1 MAVRLLIPTA
11 ALLAAWSYLS
21 VWVPHPVAG
30 LKVLGVD
37 LLTFCKLFTGA
48 QIPWPWQ
55 NPTFFVLPLAMTS
68 LTLSQLGWFADAPGH
83 WHRAVVWNVR
93 LALWIASLYVALQ
106 ILPLD
111 WKPSNLFWTSNLLQ
125 TAGFAFCT
133 GFALLAPLTSP
144 LMTGLA
150 RWWIPPAAL
159 AAATAHAAFL
169 VAYLPEFAR
178 LYRQPLQPGPGFY
191 GTALGLAVL
200 IIASIASRPRPVDHL
215 EWRKQR

>member
-1 MAVRLLIPTA
+1 MVVRLLIPTA
-11 ALLAAWSYLS
+11 ALLAAWGYLS

-55 NPTFFVLPLAMTS
+55 NPVFFVLPLATTS
-68 LTLSQLGWFADAPGH
+68 LTLSQLGWLADAPDD
-83 WHRAVVWNVR
+83 WHRAVVWSGR
-93 LALWIASLYVALQ
+93 LALWIASLYIALQ

-111 WKPSNLFWTSNLLQ
+111 WQPSNLLWTSNLLQ

-133 GFALLAPLTSP
+133 GCALLAPLTAPALTS
-144 LMTGLA
+144 LA
-150 RWWIPPAAL
+150 RWWLPPAAL

-191 GTALGLAVL
+191 GMALGLAVL
-200 IIASIASRPRPVDHL
+200 MVAALVSRPRTTTHL
-215 EWRKQR
+215 ERRNRR

>member
-1 MAVRLLIPTA
+1 MAVRLLMPAA
-11 ALLAAWSYLS
+11 ALLVTWGYFS

-55 NPTFFVLPLAMTS
+55 NPAFFVLPLAAAS
-68 LTLSQLGWFADAPGH
+68 LTLSQLGWLADAPGH
-83 WHRAVVWNVR
+83 WHRAVVWSMR
-93 LALWIASLYVALQ
+93 LAFWLASLYAALQ

-125 TAGFAFCT
+125 TAGFAFCA
-133 GFALLAPLTSP
+133 GFALLSPLTSP
-144 LMTGLA
+144 PLTALA
-150 RWWIPPAAL
+150 RWWLPPAAL
-159 AAATAHAAFL
+159 AAAMAHVAFL

-178 LYRQPLQPGPGFY
+178 LYRQPLEPGPGFF
-191 GTALGLAVL
+191 GMALGLAVL
-200 IIASIASRPRPVDHL
+200 IIAAIANRPRTDNSL
-215 EWRKQR
+215 EWRNQR

>member
-1 MAVRLLIPTA
+1 MTVRLLIPAA
-11 ALLAAWSYLS
+11 ALLAAWGYLS
-21 VWVPHPVAG
+21 VWVPHPTAG

-55 NPTFFVLPLAMTS
+55 NPVFFVLPLVTAS
-68 LTLSQLGWFADAPGH
+68 LGLSQLGWFADAPAH
-83 WHRAVVWNVR
+83 WHRTVVWSVR
-93 LALWIASLYVALQ
+93 LTLWIASLYAALQ

-111 WKPSNLFWTSNLLQ
+111 WKPSNLLWTSNLLQ

-133 GFALLAPLTSP
+133 GCALLAPLTAP
-144 LMTGLA
+144 TLTALA
-150 RWWIPPAAL
+150 RWWLPPAAL
-159 AAATAHAAFL
+159 AAATAHVAFL

-191 GTALGLAVL
+191 GMALGLAVL
-200 IIASIASRPRPVDHL
+200 IVAAIASRPRTTIHP
-215 EWRKQR
+215 ERRNRR

>member
-1 MAVRLLIPTA
+1 MAVRWLIPAA
-11 ALLAAWSYLS
+11 ALLVAWGYLS
-21 VWVPHPVAG
+21 VWVSHPVAG

-55 NPTFFVLPLAMTS
+55 NPAFFVLPLAVAS
-68 LTLSQLGWFADAPGH
+68 LTLSQLGWFADAPGQ
-83 WHRAVVWNVR
+83 WHRAVVWSVR
-93 LALWIASLYVALQ
+93 LVMWLASLYVALQ

-111 WKPSNLFWTSNLLQ
+111 WKPSNLLWTSNLLQ

-133 GFALLAPLTSP
+133 GLALLAPLTSP
-144 LMTGLA
+144 PLTAWA
-150 RWWIPPAAL
+150 RWWLPPAAL
-159 AAATAHAAFL
+159 SAATAHAAFL

-191 GTALGLAVL
+191 EMALGLAVL
-200 IIASIASRPRPVDHL
+200 IIAAITSRPRTVGPS
-215 EWRKQR
+215 